1 MSVNRVK
8 IMENKINEQTFESC
22 ANEMVD
28 DFIQLN
34 FKGSEYEPTIKF
46 VEILLNRLKEKSL
59 KSEDKTIKDILG
71 R

>member
-1 MSVNRVK
+1 
-8 IMENKINEQTFESC
+8 MENKINEQTFESC